1 MRRSISGLV
10 AVLLVSTTTY
20 AADTNGQ
27 SSVSSLPTMASSK
40 PAVDGVNGKLTVY
53 GGASEGN
60 SIDIAGI
67 PGLSPAQYS
76 TAWKGAGGGIGTI
89 TVPIVHSFGAQ
100 VDLGS
105 GIFGNRPLGH
115 ATGHLFWRDPEK
127 GLIGAYGSGLLY
139 GNNVSRGVWTAAG
152 EFEAYLGKF
161 TGRAILGAQGAS
173 AYRAGLSPFEVYS
186 YGGPKAFTTPDYF
199 TDIVSATFYPLDDL
213 ALTVGHVY
221 SFNRNAATGEV
232 EYLLPQFRGG
242 NIAPS
247 TFVRAAYGWNNSSNI
262 LAGIRIYFGNHDKT
276 LIRRQREDDPQ
287 SNLPTF
293 CGGHGACGAHDLSSG
308 LVGSQ
313 DTHGGMGLV
322 SDVRL
327 KKDISPVGCL
337 KSGVILYSY
346 RYLGDERIFVG
357 VMAQELLAKPE
368 FRHAVVTGADGFYRV
383 NYNALG
389 LEVTNA
395 AAMQEAGARALSI
408 ASAAR

>member
-1 MRRSISGLV
+1 MRSSLNTSV
-10 AVLLVSTTTY
+10 AALLLSTSAY
-20 AADTNGQ
+20 AADTANQ
-27 SSVSSLPTMASSK
+27 SSVSVLPTFAQQK
-40 PAVDGVNGKLTVY
+40 PAVDGVNGKLTLY
-53 GGASEGN
+53 GGAGEGN

-67 PGLSPAQYS
+67 PGLSPAQSS
-76 TAWKGAGGGIGTI
+76 TGWKGAGGGIGTI

-105 GIFGNRPLGH
+105 GTFGNRPLGH
-115 ATGHLFWRDPEK
+115 ATGHLFWRDPDK

-139 GNNVSRGVWTAAG
+139 GNNVGRGVWTAAG
-152 EFEAYLGKF
+152 EFEAYLGKL

-173 AYRAGLSPFEVYS
+173 SYRAGVSPFDVYS
-186 YGGPKAFTTPDYF
+186 YGGPKSFTTPDYF

-221 SFNRNAATGEV
+221 SFNRNAVTGEV
-232 EYLLPQFRGG
+232 EYLLPQFRGS

-247 TFVRAAYGWNNSSNI
+247 AFVRAAYGWNNSSNI
-262 LAGIRIYFGNHDKT
+262 LAGVRIYFGNHDKT

-293 CGGHGACGAHDLSSG
+293 CGGHGACGAHDLNIG
-308 LVGSQ
+308 LVGFP
-313 DTHGGMGLV
+313 DTHGSMGLV
-322 SDVRL
+322 SDARL

-337 KSGVILYSY
+337 ESGVILYSY
-346 RYLGDERIFVG
+346 RYLGDERTFVG

-368 FRHAVVTGADGFYRV
+368 FQHAVVTGADGFYRV

-389 LEVTNA
+389 LEVTNV
-395 AAMQEAGARALSI
+395 AAMRAAGARALSI
-408 ASAAR
+408 AIAAR